1 MVVSHHLAGIGID
14 DGSGNDEV
22 ARAPGGGLD
31 RSPVQPDPLPGTK
44 PPNRG
49 IFSIIRG
56 RSRFLQISDVFLTAT
71 KRTFSKIPVLVSRVA
86 HGLILWREYIVRGL

>member
-44 PPNRG
+44 PPNR
-49 IFSIIRG
+49 
-56 RSRFLQISDVFLTAT
+56 
-71 KRTFSKIPVLVSRVA
+71 VSFALAVGWERR
-86 HGLILWREYIVRGL
+86 WYIALSTQKGV